1 MGIMERTTLTH
12 WALTTEH
19 PVAVMGTGG
28 EFELVPLLSSD
39 PLPETFASE
48 MRARGFHL
56 CGLLSLRDGKPDAKV
71 ERDWDSLYTV
81 LMATLA
87 YAQQVADDIRRESD
101 GDGDGVDWL
110 ERLHQLPDPR
120 ESLRG

>member
-1 MGIMERTTLTH
+1 MGIMESTTLTH

-39 PLPETFASE
+39 PLPETFTSE
-48 MRARGFHL
+48 MRARRFHL
-56 CGLLSLRDGKPDAKV
+56 CGILGIRAGVPDAKV
-71 ERDWDSLYTV
+71 EKDPDSLYTV

-87 YAQQVADDIRRESD
+87 YAQQVADEIKRKGNG

-110 ERLHQLPDPR
+110 EQLHQLPDPR
-120 ESLRG
+120 ES

>member
-39 PLPETFASE
+39 PLPEAFTSE

-56 CGLLSLRDGKPDAKV
+56 CGLLGLRDGKPDAKI
-71 ERDWDSLYTV
+71 ERDSDSLYTA
-81 LMATLA
+81 LTATLA
-87 YAQQVADDIRRESD
+87 YAQQVADEIKRKCN
-101 GDGDGVDWL
+101 DGDGVDWL
-110 ERLHQLPDPR
+110 ERLHQLPDTR
-120 ESLRG
+120 D